1 MLDTTPQ
8 PTRTPWFK
16 LKYWRLLLIFILLKD
31 AASIGASHECSVFA
45 AITVNR
51 NVTAITGRIA
61 MWVPCITINIIFT
74 TNYHSHWH
82 YHNYYLSETKLF
94 SNIQQKCLLLTDD
107 SNSYHLSL
115 LRWKPCVQAHRLLC
129 DWDVWRRL
137 PPCPQHKVIPRE
149 HVKGLSLCFKLTS
162 ILYSVFMSFSTWH

>member
-1 MLDTTPQ
+1 MFFWRQVGTQKTLSIISKEE
-8 PTRTPWFK
+8 K
-16 LKYWRLLLIFILLKD
+16 LNPIYNSSKKNVN
-31 AASIGASHECSVFA
+31 SVFEMIIDTQVWA
-45 AITVNR
+45 DAQPPAWKNISEGK
-51 NVTAITGRIA
+51 GRFVI
-61 MWVPCITINIIFT
+61 ITIII
-74 TNYHSHWH
+74 YPR
-82 YHNYYLSETKLF
+82 LF